1 MIRENQRFFNTV
13 IVITDAVIIMLSLIL
28 AWYVRFETNLLGSS
42 HSIWQ
47 FHHYMIV
54 LIFIVPI
61 YVFLYYSFG
70 LYNPKRTEN
79 FDLELKQ
86 ILKVNFIGLLLI
98 STILYIANIEHYSR
112 YMLALFAVF
121 SSGFSILERFTLL
134 EFLGFIRSKGHNVRY
149 ILVVGAG
156 ELGEKFASKITRN
169 SYIGYHIIGF
179 LDDNLE
185 IGHKILDSE
194 VIGTTEDLEN
204 VIMTNTIDRVI
215 LTLSAR
221 HYNVIESIVAKVEK
235 HGVKAEIVP
244 DYYRYLPTQP
254 CLELIDDIPVIN
266 IRYVPLDNYFNK
278 TLKRI
283 VDIVLGISGIILTSP
298 LLIITAVMVKL
309 TSPGPIIFKQERV
322 GLNKKPFNMYKFR
335 SMRIQEKEQ
344 EKYQWSTP
352 EDPRKTRLGSFI
364 RKTNIDELPQFFN
377 ILKGDMSLVGPRPE
391 RPYFVIKF
399 RDEIPKYMVKHYVRP
414 GMTGWAQVNGWRGD
428 TSIAER
434 IKHDIYYVENWSFLF
449 DIKIII
455 MTFLK
460 WFDNAY

>member
-1 MIRENQRFFNTV
+1 MIRENQRFFNTLL
-13 IVITDAVIIMLSLIL
+13 VITDMIVIAFSFLL
-28 AWYVRFETNLLGSS
+28 AWYVRFETNLLGPS

-47 FHHYMIV
+47 FHHYVMA
-54 LIFIVPI
+54 LIFILPLYI
-61 YVFLYYSFG
+61 CLYYSFG

-86 ILKVNFIGLLLI
+86 ILKVNVIALLLI
-98 STILYIANIEHYSR
+98 ATFLYIVNFQDYSR
-112 YMLALFAVF
+112 YMLAVFAVF
-121 SSGFSILERFTLL
+121 SSGFSILERFTLM
-134 EFLGFIRSKGHNVRY
+134 EFLGFVRSKGRNVRY

-156 ELGEKFASKITRN
+156 ELGEKFASKITKN

-185 IGHKILDSE
+185 IGHKIRDSE
-194 VIGTTEDLEN
+194 VIGTIEDLEN
-204 VIMTNTIDRVI
+204 IIMTNTVDRVI

-221 HYNVIESIVAKVEK
+221 HYKVIQSIVDQVEK

-278 TLKRI
+278 TLKRFL
-283 VDIVLGISGIILTSP
+283 DIVLAISGIILTSP
-298 LLIITAVMVKL
+298 ILIITAAMVKL
-309 TSPGPIIFKQERV
+309 TSPGPVIFKQERI
-322 GLNKKPFNMYKFR
+322 GLNKKTFMIYKFR
-335 SMRIQEKEQ
+335 SMRAQDDKQ
-344 EKYQWSTP
+344 EKYQWSTR
-352 EDPRKTRLGSFI
+352 EDPRKTRVGSFI

-377 ILKGDMSLVGPRPE
+377 ILKGDMSLIGPRPE

-399 RDEIPKYMVKHYVRP
+399 RDEIPKYMIKHYVRP

-428 TSIAER
+428 TCISER
-434 IKHDIYYVENWSFLF
+434 IKHDIYYVENWSFIF
-449 DIKIII
+449 DVKIFF